1 MRCIS
6 PFHGRMQPPPRRV
19 ACDPLLPV
27 SIHSEHHPT
36 SCWQVLLP
44 PSTISNPF
52 ICSYHPIN
60 HLVEESES
68 PRPGHRTCSSA
79 LYAHG
84 GRLCEVH
91 GRRIDGK
98 VERREREKLT
108 HSLWIMSSCPCPDDR
123 RRTNKQTTKARLC
136 NPMLGFCSC
145 SLYPFV
151 YFRLLWPFFFFFASN
166 FYCRS
171 SEA

>member
-98 VERREREKLT
+98 VEEIETNTQFMDYVLLSMSRRPT
-108 HSLWIMSSCPCPDDR
+108 
-123 RRTNKQTTKARLC
+123 TNKQTNNK
-136 NPMLGFCSC
+136 
-145 SLYPFV
+145 
-151 YFRLLWPFFFFFASN
+151 
-166 FYCRS
+166 S
-171 SEA
+171 SFM

>member
-1 MRCIS
+1 MDACS
-6 PFHGRMQPPPRRV
+6 RRR
-19 ACDPLLPV
+19 AALHA
-27 SIHSEHHPT
+27 IHSFLFQSIQNTIRPVVGRF
-36 SCWQVLLP
+36 CCP

-60 HLVEESES
+60 HLVEESQS